1 MWPLLTRANRWAAQH
16 PRVAD
21 AVLAALALAVAL
33 GGLTGG
39 RDRGRGGGGLTG
51 LDGLDA
57 VGGAGSSLSAGAV
70 VLLVLASAVLLARRA
85 YPVPVAVVSA
95 GAVVGAVL
103 MGGADPLVS
112 APLLVALF
120 TLGWLAT
127 LRTTVLTVVVAGF
140 GYVLAL
146 AAAQG
151 VFLDERGDSPALT
164 VLALGGAAAAAGV
177 ALRGQRSA
185 LAAARARA
193 AQAESTREEE
203 AQRRVTDERLRIA
216 RELHDV
222 VAHHIAVVNVQ
233 AGVAK
238 HLMHRDPQQAEHAL
252 TLVREAS
259 KSVLTELTSVV
270 GLLRTDGGDGPAA
283 PAPGLARLPALVDD
297 MRSAGLALDW
307 RVTGE
312 SADLLP
318 VADLTAYRVV
328 QEALTNAVKYGDG
341 QATLLVDHG
350 AREVTIDVVNTFS
363 PRPAP
368 VGGGHGLIGMRERV
382 DAVGGGLAAG
392 PDGAGGWRVRATVPR
407 GTV

>member
-1 MWPLLTRANRWAAQH
+1 MWPLLTRVNRWAGAH
-16 PRVAD
+16 PRVVDVLLA
-21 AVLAALALAVAL
+21 LAALGAAL
-33 GGLTGG
+33 GGLVDGG
-39 RDRGRGGGGLTG
+39 GRGRGGGAGGGFGT
-51 LDGLDA
+51 
-57 VGGAGSSLSAGAV
+57 GGAGTFSAGAV
-70 VLLVLASAVLLARRA
+70 VLLVLAAAVLLARRSH
-85 YPVPVAVVSA
+85 PVPVAVVSA

-112 APLLVALF
+112 APLLLALF
-120 TLGWLAT
+120 TLGWLAS
-127 LRTTVLTVVVAGF
+127 LRTTVLTVVIAGV

-185 LAAARARA
+185 LVAARARA

-233 AGVAK
+233 AGVAR
-238 HLMHRDPQQAEHAL
+238 HLLHRDPDKAEHAL

-259 KSVLTELTSVV
+259 KSVLTELTAVV

-283 PAPGLARLPALVDD
+283 PAPGLSRLSALVDD
-297 MRSAGLALDW
+297 VRSAGLALEW
-307 RVTGE
+307 QVTGQP
-312 SADLLP
+312 ADLP
-318 VADLTAYRVV
+318 AVADLTAYRVV

-350 AREVTIDVVNTFS
+350 AGEVTIDVVNGFS
-363 PRPAP
+363 PRPP
-368 VGGGHGLIGMRERV
+368 SGTGGHGLIGMRERI
-382 DAVGGGLAAG
+382 DAAHGQLDAG
-392 PDGAGGWRVRATVPR
+392 PDGAGHWRVRAVVPR
-407 GTV
+407 GIA